1 MFQANVPTRASAGTP
16 SASSTPP
23 NRRVRSVHS
32 AIEVRLRSVAVPQT
46 SCLSAVQPLE
56 PVEDGGQGERVVLH
70 QTSHGGLLAVVDPS
84 L

>member
-32 AIEVRLRSVAVPQT
+32 AIEVRLRSVAVLQT
-46 SCLSAVQPLE
+46 SCLSPYSRSNRSKTVGKVSA
-56 PVEDGGQGERVVLH
+56 
-70 QTSHGGLLAVVDPS
+70 
-84 L
+84 